1 MTMIPLSLRKEMEEA
16 AKTQRTPTSRQYR
29 CRREWPRWGYLA
41 SLAGS
46 LVIAL
51 AAWL

>member
-1 MTMIPLSLRKEMEEA
+1 MTMIPLSLRKEMEAA
-16 AKTQRTPTSRQYR
+16 AKQRMPTSLQYR
-29 CRREWPRWGYLA
+29 TRRDWPRWGYIA

-51 AAWL
+51 AVWL